1 MPNGTQID
9 NDNSNIHFRRS
20 GGPSVSRLKL
30 QTINGTAAPSGVF
43 RCEIPDASGTGQSI
57 YVGIYPPGM
66 GAPTI
71 NKFPEY
77 TYSEN
82 QILTCTSIGGPA
94 TTTEWMKDDQI
105 LGVAEYEQQKR
116 IINQTTGEYQSIL
129 SLGQLRPDE
138 AIGNYTCRVSN
149 SRNGDTKTI
158 RLYGKY
164 HSFALLP
171 VALNLFGIW
180 VYIVGIQTTEIE
192 SNIPLDKNLSLNC
205 TTDLAFTIM
214 TWLDSDGKVIAN
226 TSEQRLTLV
235 INKIIRAHHN
245 AQYTCQVVG
254 PFGNQ
259 NKSVTLLV
267 AQQSLTRSA
276 TIGGAVVAVLFILL
290 LLVAGIVFVI
300 IFTAK
305 R

>member
-1 MPNGTQID
+1 MLRLILNG
-9 NDNSNIHFRRS
+9 NIS
-20 GGPSVSRLKL
+20 LV
-30 QTINGTAAPSGVF
+30 GVF
-43 RCEIPDASGTGQSI
+43 HCEIPDASGTNQSVYI
-57 YVGIYPPGM
+57 GVYPPEK

-71 NKFPEY
+71 NKLPEY
-77 TYSEN
+77 AYNEN
-82 QILTCTSIGGPA
+82 QILICTSTGGSA
-94 TTTEWMKDDQI
+94 TIVEWSKDGQV

-138 AIGNYTCRVSN
+138 VIGNYTCQVSN
-149 SRNGDTKTI
+149 SRDGDTKTI
-158 RLYGKY
+158 HLYGKY
-164 HSFALLP
+164 QSFALLP
-171 VALNLFGIW
+171 VVLNLFGMW
-180 VYIVGIQTTEIE
+180 VYCRYTNHMQRLTVTSLLIKICPSTA
-192 SNIPLDKNLSLNC
+192 PLTLI
-205 TTDLAFTIM
+205 AFTIM

-226 TSEQRLTLV
+226 TSEQRVILM
-235 INKIIRAHHN
+235 INKITKAHHN

-259 NKSVTLLV
+259 NESVTLLV

-290 LLVAGIVFVI
+290 LLLAGIVFVI
-300 IFTAK
+300 IFIAK